1 MCPFD
6 IRITKTK
13 VHLCLLV
20 TTLILVMTTSCST
33 AATPDFLPPSPTLQ
47 SIRMGYS
54 PALRPWAEKA
64 ARCAEDL
71 QDIAFFPIEIA
82 DEEDASLEIRLFYAP
97 GFDESKS
104 EPDFVI
110 GEEDLVF
117 ITNTENAIPALDLQQ
132 LEAVFSGRSTDW
144 RQISGTTTITS
155 TMPVSSTI
163 VLFVYPAGD
172 PLQTVLE
179 SVLKNQV
186 PPQAR
191 LVPDPEAMLQ
201 AVSNE
206 TGGLG
211 YVPESWLQE
220 STTVRRIEA
229 STIRVTA
236 IAQTSPEPT
245 EAIKAL
251 LVCVQNP

>member
-1 MCPFD
+1 MCTVDF
-6 IRITKTK
+6 RFTKT
-13 VHLCLLV
+13 HARLCQLV
-20 TTLILVMTTSCST
+20 VTLIFVMTTSCTT
-33 AATPDFLPPSPTLQ
+33 AATPDMLPPSPTLQ

-64 ARCAEDL
+64 AQCAENLRDV
-71 QDIAFFPIEIA
+71 AFFPIEIA
-82 DEEDASLEIRLFYAP
+82 DEEEASLEIRLLYAP
-97 GFDESKS
+97 GFEESTS
-104 EPDFVI
+104 TPNFMI

-117 ITNTENAIPALDLQQ
+117 ITNTENSIPALDLQQ
-132 LEAVFSGRSTDW
+132 LEAVFSGRFTDW

-163 VLFVYPAGD
+163 VLYIYPAGD
-172 PLQTVLE
+172 PLQSILTG
-179 SVLKNQV
+179 VLKNQT

-220 STTVRRIEA
+220 SSTVRQIEA
-229 STIRVTA
+229 STIRVTT
-236 IAQTSPEPT
+236 IAQTSEPT

-251 LVCVQNP
+251 LVCVQKP